1 MSSSIETIKKSK
13 KMTTLPQALSAP
25 EMIENKIL
33 FLRGRRV
40 MLDRDLAVLY
50 GVPTKVLIQAVKR
63 NRPRFPPDFMFQ
75 LTKTESQNLRS
86 QFVTSSW
93 GGTRYLPRV
102 FTELGVAMLSS
113 VLNSELAIQ
122 VNIAIMRVFVRM
134 KEVVPQYRKLVERVR
149 ELEKREDGHED
160 DIQEIFLLI
169 DKLEA
174 RAESEPGK
182 LIS

>member
-1 MSSSIETIKKSK
+1 
-13 KMTTLPQALSAP
+13 
-25 EMIENKIL
+25 
-33 FLRGRRV
+33 
-40 MLDRDLAVLY
+40 
-50 GVPTKVLIQAVKR
+50 
-63 NRPRFPPDFMFQ
+63 
-75 LTKTESQNLRS
+75 
-86 QFVTSSW
+86 
-93 GGTRYLPRV
+93 
-102 FTELGVAMLSS
+102 
-113 VLNSELAIQ
+113 LNSERAIQ

>member
-1 MSSSIETIKKSK
+1 
-13 KMTTLPQALSAP
+13 
-25 EMIENKIL
+25 
-33 FLRGRRV
+33 
-40 MLDRDLAVLY
+40 
-50 GVPTKVLIQAVKR
+50 
-63 NRPRFPPDFMFQ
+63 
-75 LTKTESQNLRS
+75 
-86 QFVTSSW
+86 
-93 GGTRYLPRV
+93 
-102 FTELGVAMLSS
+102 
-113 VLNSELAIQ
+113 
-122 VNIAIMRVFVRM
+122 M